1 MTSGPPDDRAFTRG
15 ARALLSDYARLTA
28 GQTTVLVYD
37 PPVEGVCRAVGAI
50 AAGAGITV
58 RSVSAR
64 LGWTAIEAHLEKR
77 CDAVVFLESGESHH
91 TRALLRYLSARHR
104 APRAYRFFGATAES
118 VRCGFRR
125 RQDALRR
132 RNWDLIERARQAGRV
147 TVQSDRGTRLEVE
160 LDRAA
165 PWANTYGEAGGGYPG
180 VWPPAEVNTRS
191 ADVDGILVADGAIG
205 SNIGWPLDARLGA
218 NPVTLRISRG
228 RITDVDSRHAL
239 ARELVEEF
247 LLMPHCNEVV
257 EIGIGTNDGIP
268 GFVPADILL
277 NERVASFHLGVGSAD
292 ADKPAQNLHLDFI
305 LGDCR
310 ILMGRHVALSK
321 GRFARPT
328 TAAIPDWRAYDVPVT
343 LHDAV

>member
-1 MTSGPPDDRAFTRG
+1 
-15 ARALLSDYARLTA
+15 
-28 GQTTVLVYD
+28 
-37 PPVEGVCRAVGAI
+37 
-50 AAGAGITV
+50 
-58 RSVSAR
+58 
-64 LGWTAIEAHLEKR
+64 
-77 CDAVVFLESGESHH
+77 
-91 TRALLRYLSARHR
+91 
-104 APRAYRFFGATAES
+104 
-118 VRCGFRR
+118 
-125 RQDALRR
+125 
-132 RNWDLIERARQAGRV
+132 
-147 TVQSDRGTRLEVE
+147 VQSNRGTRLEVE

-165 PWANTYGEAGGGYPG
+165 PWANTYGEAADGYPG

-205 SNIGWPLDARLGA
+205 SNVGWPLDARLGA
-218 NPVTLRISRG
+218 NPVTLRISHG

-239 ARELVEEF
+239 VRKLVEEF
-247 LLMPHCNEVV
+247 LRVPHCNEVV

-292 ADKPAQNLHLDFI
+292 ADSAAQNLHLDFI

-321 GRFARPT
+321 GQFARPT
-328 TAAIPDWRAYDVPVT
+328 IAAIPDWRAYDVPVT